1 MKQAKYRSLTMK
13 TKLEI
18 INMVNNLPPGSTEL
32 SNCYNVYVYRLCGMA
47 DNSNFLLFQIFG
59 LDAWTTCTVYML
71 HYNILEHYLHIVH

>member
-1 MKQAKYRSLTMK
+1 MK

-59 LDAWTTCTVYML
+59 LDAYIDSNYVDYMHCIYVAL
-71 HYNILEHYLHIVH
+71 